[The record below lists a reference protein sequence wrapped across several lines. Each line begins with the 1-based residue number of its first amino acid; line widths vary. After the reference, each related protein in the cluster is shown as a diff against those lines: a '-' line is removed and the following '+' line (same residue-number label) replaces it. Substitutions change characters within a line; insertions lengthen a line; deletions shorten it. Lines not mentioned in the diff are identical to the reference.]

1 MKNESVYIPKILV
14 DIANKQEKHRPW
26 VEALPGVVAHVCK
39 KWNLKPGEPI
49 VEHTTCSY
57 VVPCT
62 MIDGVKA
69 ILKIG
74 LPHPEAEHE
83 MDGLRIINGGPT
95 VRLLEFDPGSG
106 AMLLEKCNPGTHLNT
121 EPECVQDEIIC
132 QLLKEIWEVD
142 YTKGPFRDLL
152 EMVEQWN
159 RETFD
164 DIHLFPDQALAK
176 AGCAMKEELVA
187 STKMHALLATDL
199 HAGNV
204 LRAERRPWLAIDLK
218 PYYGDPV
225 YDLTQHLMNCKERL
239 TQSAVETI
247 QRVAGLAGLDSR
259 RLSKW
264 MFARLAAEEGG
275 ANQALALQFR

>member
-1 MKNESVYIPKILV
+1 MHIPKFLV

-26 VEALPGVVAHVCK
+26 VDALPVVVAHVSK
-39 KWNLKPGEPI
+39 KWNLELREPI

-57 VVPCT
+57 VAPCT
-62 MIDGVKA
+62 MDGGGEA

-74 LPHPEAEHE
+74 LPHPEAAHE
-83 MDGLRIINGGPT
+83 MDALRLLDGKPT
-95 VRLLEFDPGSG
+95 IRLLEFDPASG

-121 EPECVQDEIIC
+121 EPESVQDEIIC
-132 QLLKEIWEVD
+132 QLLKEIWEVE
-142 YTKGPFRDLL
+142 YTERPFRNLL
-152 EMVEQWN
+152 DMVNQWN
-159 RETFD
+159 HETFD

-176 AGCAMKEELVA
+176 VGCAMKEELVA

-225 YDLTQHLMNCKERL
+225 YDLTQHLLNCKERL
-239 TQSAVETI
+239 AQSPVETI
-247 QRVAGLAGLDSR
+247 QRVAGLAGIDST